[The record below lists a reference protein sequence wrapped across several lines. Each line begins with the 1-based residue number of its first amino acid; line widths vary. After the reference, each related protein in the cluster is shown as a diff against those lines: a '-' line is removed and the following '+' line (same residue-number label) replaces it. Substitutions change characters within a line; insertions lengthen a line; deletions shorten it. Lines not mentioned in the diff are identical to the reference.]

1 MMHDECHSYKQTNPA
16 INDFLEFVLEAGLI
30 IRKLA
35 LKPK

>member
-1 MMHDECHSYKQTNPA
+1 MHDEYHCYKQTNRA

-30 IRKLA
+30 LRELA